1 MEYAVGITILS
12 LFGICLYGIIDTIK
26 QLKNMD

>member
-1 MEYAVGITILS
+1 MEYVVGIAIIS
-12 LFGICLYGIIDTIK
+12 LFGICLYGIIDVIK

>member
-1 MEYAVGITILS
+1 MEYVVGIVIIS
-12 LFGICLYGIIDTIK
+12 LFGICIYGIIDVIK

>member
-12 LFGICLYGIIDTIK
+12 LFAICIYGIIDVIK

>member
-1 MEYAVGITILS
+1 MEKIVGVVILFVFAVCI
-12 LFGICLYGIIDTIK
+12 YGIIDTIK